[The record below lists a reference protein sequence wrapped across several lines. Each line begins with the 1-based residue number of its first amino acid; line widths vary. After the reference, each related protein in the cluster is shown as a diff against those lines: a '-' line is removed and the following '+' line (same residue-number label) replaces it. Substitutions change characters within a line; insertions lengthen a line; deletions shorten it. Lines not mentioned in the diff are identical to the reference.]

1 MKKKPN
7 THGGARDGAGR
18 PPGTGTG
25 RKAVTKSV
33 SMLGKQWRKLDR
45 LRGEKSR
52 GGYISENLLEE
63 DSCKI
68 SCKNATHA
76 SRSSIKD

>member
-18 PPGTGTG
+18 PIGTGKG

-33 SMLGKQWRKLDR
+33 SMLGKDWRKFDR
-45 LRGEKSR
+45 LRGEQSR
-52 GGYISENLLEE
+52 GAYISAQLLE
-63 DSCKI
+63 D
-68 SCKNATHA
+68 
-76 SRSSIKD
+76 